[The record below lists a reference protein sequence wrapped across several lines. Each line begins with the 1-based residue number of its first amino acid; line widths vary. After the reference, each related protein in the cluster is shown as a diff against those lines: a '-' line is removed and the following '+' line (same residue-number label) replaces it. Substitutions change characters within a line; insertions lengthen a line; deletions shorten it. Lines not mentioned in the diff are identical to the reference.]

1 MLKLWRIIFRY
12 ITRTVQ
18 SSGLCVT
25 GILYIPIQT
34 LNMYVES
41 FHNVLETYYMER
53 KPNKRVN
60 ALIVV
65 LFTYKENTYWRH
77 KQERIYATKYQ
88 SPNNNSGHTRG
99 MTVVNEQLTVLN
111 ETNRKEKSQSKGK
124 STNTFDCF
132 WLPNII
138 ILIIIIFITVIVIII
153 IITFIHI
160 NPFIAFVNNILW
172 RYMHIK
178 ISSHWNLQS

>member
-1 MLKLWRIIFRY
+1 MKNAE
-12 ITRTVQ
+12 
-18 SSGLCVT
+18 
-25 GILYIPIQT
+25 T
-34 LNMYVES
+34 LENYFQVYYKDCAKQWAMCYRNLVHTNTDSNMYVES
-41 FHNVLETYYMER
+41 FHNVLKTYYMER

-65 LFTYKENTYWRH
+65 LFIYKENTYWRH

-99 MTVVNEQLTVLN
+99 MAVVNEQLTVVN

-124 STNTFDCF
+124 SMKTFDCF

-138 ILIIIIFITVIVIII
+138 
-153 IITFIHI
+153 
-160 NPFIAFVNNILW
+160 NSNN
-172 RYMHIK
+172 YHFYYCHCYYYYYYYHFY
-178 ISSHWNLQS
+178 SYQSFCCVC